1 MPYRFV
7 DDAPTADIGFVAT
20 GTTLEECFA
29 AAASATLAAM
39 VNNPEAL
46 EKRER
51 YPLAIEAE
59 SVELALLG
67 MLEEMIFYKDARSLF
82 LSVEDVQVQPRGDRW
97 TVAGNMTGEAID
109 PQRHDLAHD
118 VKAVTMH
125 RLNVRQTKSGWEAS
139 VVLDV

>member
-1 MPYRFV
+1 M
-7 DDAPTADIGFVAT
+7 
-20 GTTLEECFA
+20 L
-29 AAASATLAAM
+29 
-39 VNNPEAL
+39 NNPDAL

-59 SVELALLG
+59 SVELALLQT
-67 MLEEMIFYKDARSLF
+67 LEEMIFYKDARGLF

-97 TVAGNMTGEAID
+97 AVAGNMTGEAID

-125 RLNVRQTKSGWEAS
+125 RLNVRQTNSGWEAS
-139 VVLDV
+139 VILDV